1 MRSMFLYRMHY
12 KSINSVFQG
21 RFEVSIYLAVA
32 TLIVNTE
39 SHKQGRD
46 RQCQH
51 CIFKGWT
58 VQAVLLSNV
67 QNSKSNAIC
76 MLSSS
81 EQVSQ
86 C

>member
-39 SHKQGRD
+39 SHKQPNDGTDSVNTAFLRVGLFRLD
-46 RQCQH
+46 YYQMCR
-51 CIFKGWT
+51 I
-58 VQAVLLSNV
+58 
-67 QNSKSNAIC
+67 
-76 MLSSS
+76 
-81 EQVSQ
+81 
-86 C
+86 